1 MTCLLL
7 RYTRSYVLHSSY
19 SPHLSAGSI
28 EQTDCSKKTYH
39 LFMNLLHWRRQSKL
53 VQIYLEMKKKKR
65 SCAFFFMEGKIVD
78 IVRLFSS

>member
-19 SPHLSAGSI
+19 SPHLSAGNMRRLIVRKDFSFI
-28 EQTDCSKKTYH
+28 YESVAFEMAITASTN
-39 LFMNLLHWRRQSKL
+39 LFG
-53 VQIYLEMKKKKR
+53 KKKR

-78 IVRLFSS
+78 IVRLLSS